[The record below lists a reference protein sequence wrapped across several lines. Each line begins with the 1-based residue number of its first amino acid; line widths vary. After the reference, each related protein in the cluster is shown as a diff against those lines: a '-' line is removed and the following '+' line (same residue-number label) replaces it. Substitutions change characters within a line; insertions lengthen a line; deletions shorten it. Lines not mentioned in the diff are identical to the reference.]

1 MTRRNRRC
9 CRSCSYNQM
18 YKLFYIFI
26 IDIFFQADVVL
37 MRNDLLD
44 VVACLDLSRKTVK
57 RIRLNFLFAS
67 MYNLLGIP
75 LAAGVFSPFGLLL
88 EVHIVIFFI
97 NIFFKNFIFFKPWMA
112 SAAMALSSG
121 GCKLININNK
131 FVNFFFVF

>member
-18 YKLFYIFI
+18 YNLFIFLINYIFS
-26 IDIFFQADVVL
+26 QADVVL

-75 LAAGVFSPFGLLL
+75 LAAGVFSSFGLLL
-88 EVHIVIFFI
+88 EVDIMAFFLSIDIFLKTLFS
-97 NIFFKNFIFFKPWMA
+97 FSHGW
-112 SAAMALSSG
+112 L
-121 GCKLININNK
+121 LLQWH
-131 FVNFFFVF
+131 